1 LPPLR
6 AAMNA
11 KIPTKRNPDTKSQAE
26 LLERL
31 QPYVRRGLYEL
42 CFWRYGND
50 DLADSDD
57 GRAMVIALLRFG
69 IPDADA
75 IRLAPWLTDSELRA
89 CKRKAMY
96 MKWADVGPLIKLTD
110 VEREGSG
117 QKKLRHLKPYDI
129 SAEDLNKRSADRAN
143 EKAAKRAK
151 VHRDKLRNERNA
163 MLKTDERCKAVRL
176 MLDSIH
182 DGKDFKGPGC
192 PPPYCY
198 EVPLPALV
206 ELAKKSEAFAGVSPR
221 SLRVTVHQ
229 IVKKLRALRMVKTK
243 LKPGKCGP
251 VLWVQNRRN
260 AVIAQKHQNPVAAQ
274 GFLAEK
280 TTVTVSTIVVEVTP
294 PSLPNLAPNPE
305 LASGTK
311 TNAGFNI
318 IPCPNRRFGLSPPLR
333 RQHGW

>member
-1 LPPLR
+1 
-6 AAMNA
+6 
-11 KIPTKRNPDTKSQAE
+11 
-26 LLERL
+26 
-31 QPYVRRGLYEL
+31 
-42 CFWRYGND
+42 
-50 DLADSDD
+50 
-57 GRAMVIALLRFG
+57 
-69 IPDADA
+69 
-75 IRLAPWLTDSELRA
+75 
-89 CKRKAMY
+89 
-96 MKWADVGPLIKLTD
+96 
-110 VEREGSG
+110 
-117 QKKLRHLKPYDI
+117 
-129 SAEDLNKRSADRAN
+129 
-143 EKAAKRAK
+143 
-151 VHRDKLRNERNA
+151 
-163 MLKTDERCKAVRL
+163 

-221 SLRVTVHQ
+221 SLRVAVHQ

-318 IPCPNRRFGLSPPLR
+318 IPCPNRPKSKLVWTVPTPAKAARMVTL
-333 RQHGW
+333 QHGYACTAATLDGAAISLDERAAA